1 MAELP
6 QLSGAPFI
14 TDGGMETS
22 LIFHEGLELPHF
34 AAFHVLATDEGVEAM
49 RSYYAPYLAFA
60 RDAGIGAVLDTPTWR
75 ASSDWGERLGYSKE
89 QLADVNRR
97 AVELVRGLGDDV
109 VVSGCVGPR
118 GDGYS
123 ADERMTAADAKAYH
137 ADQIGTF
144 ADAAADLVCGLTITY
159 GDEAIGIVRAAQ
171 AAGTPVAISFTVE
184 TDGRLPSGET
194 LADAIGR
201 VDAETDGAAAYFMVN
216 CAHPT
221 HFADALEDGP
231 WLDRVRGVRAN
242 ASRKS
247 HQELDEAEE
256 LDEGDPA
263 ELADAYVALRGKLR
277 AMNIVGGCCGT
288 DARHVAAVC
297 RAWND
302 L

>member
-14 TDGGMETS
+14 TDGGMETT
-22 LIFHEGLELPHF
+22 LIFHHGRELPDF
-34 AAFHVLATDEGVEAM
+34 AAFPLVHDPDEL
-49 RSYYAPYLAFA
+49 RRYYEPYVAFA
-60 RDAGIGAVLDTPTWR
+60 RDAGVGVILDTATWR
-75 ASSDWGERLGYSKE
+75 ASSDWAQRLGYSPE
-89 QLADVNRR
+89 ALADANRR
-97 AVELVRGLGDDV
+97 AVALVRGLGDDV
-109 VVSGCVGPR
+109 VVCGAIGPR

-123 ADERMTAADAKAYH
+123 ADERMTADEAQAYH
-137 ADQIGTF
+137 SEQIGAL
-144 ADAAADLVCGLTITY
+144 ADADLVCGLTMTY
-159 GDEAIGIVRAAQ
+159 SDEAIGVVRAAQ
-171 AAGTPVAISFTVE
+171 AADMPVVISFTVE

-194 LADAIGR
+194 LADAIER
-201 VDAETDGAAAYFMVN
+201 ADAETDGAPAYFMVN

-256 LDEGDPA
+256 IDEGDPA
-263 ELADAYVALRGKLR
+263 ELADAYTALRGKLR

-297 RAWND
+297 RTWNE